1 MSWTRYHTRPT
12 TCVNH
17 QSKLNFLNEKSFF
30 YQVLLN
36 LQCTKMKL
44 FSKAIQSRAS
54 SLQSLSA
61 KHLSSF
67 QRTIFCYMKLPN
79 PQLPILS
86 ILSHLLKLEETIY
99 NARRILHL
107 LIETMIVDEKRF
119 SFVTEVILS
128 SVSSDNEPFSM
139 HPHWSTVHT
148 DCSVDKR
155 LCFWHCFLVDVFSSH
170 FPYTI

>member
-1 MSWTRYHTRPT
+1 
-12 TCVNH
+12 
-17 QSKLNFLNEKSFF
+17 
-30 YQVLLN
+30 
-36 LQCTKMKL
+36 
-44 FSKAIQSRAS
+44 
-54 SLQSLSA
+54 
-61 KHLSSF
+61 
-67 QRTIFCYMKLPN
+67 MKLPN

-139 HPHWSTVHT
+139 HPH
-148 DCSVDKR
+148 
-155 LCFWHCFLVDVFSSH
+155 
-170 FPYTI
+170 